1 MDGDL
6 IQQRFRADDATM
18 LEEIERRHRSVVVP
32 ALERAFSL
40 GSREASAVFDLALQD
55 LWDNRRTYEPAD
67 VSIGVFLF
75 RIASRLAVARLS
87 GEERRGT
94 RKPVSPS
101 EAVPSAERDAILAAY
116 DHLQP
121 PYYRDI
127 LRLDLAAEGVASS
140 RFLARVTGLP
150 EVEVP
155 AHRRR
160 ARKRLEKNVRMG
172 TGEAGAGRE
181 PRGGDSILKLLLAA
195 LRGRGDLIPL
205 DNPAALEQWLGEV
218 AGRGQTEGAC
228 VERPTSAPA
237 PAADASDRKDRT
249 KGGKEVDAPLPP
261 GWLDDLENRVD
272 FECSFQ
278 DLEGR
283 THFHAEAFRGLIRSL
298 QLRWDEAW
306 KHFDR
311 AQQLVD
317 EADENIPNLIR
328 EFLLHIWCFENAIVE
343 APLIETNINPPA
355 LWIPDLPQQV
365 MDDYPEVRLVLDMRR
380 NAEAMLRLHLGHWHD
395 ARDIYEKLIQ
405 EYREPSSGSLGLY
418 HAGLAACHYALVK
431 EGEAEE
437 QDEVF
442 RDLDNAGVACLADG
456 KTLRRA
462 TLFSILCAFHGFLG
476 TGEEESWRRRI
487 RSLPCPEATRK
498 LFLERADLIE
508 ERCEDRGTLLVL

>member
-1 MDGDL
+1 MDGYL

-55 LWDNRRTYEPAD
+55 LWDNRRTYEPGD

-101 EAVPSAERDAILAAY
+101 EAAPSAERDAILAAY

-160 ARKRLEKNVRMG
+160 ARKRLEKNVRG

-181 PRGGDSILKLLLAA
+181 PRGGESILRLLLAA
-195 LRGRGDLIPL
+195 LRGRGDLISI
-205 DNPAALEQWLGEV
+205 DDPAALEQWLAKVEGGHSNLEADPAKIEGLPG
-218 AGRGQTEGAC
+218 AGAQ
-228 VERPTSAPA
+228 V
-237 PAADASDRKDRT
+237 RKGRSEAID
-249 KGGKEVDAPLPP
+249 PLPP
-261 GWLDDLENRVD
+261 GWLADFEDRVD
-272 FECSFQ
+272 LARSFEA
-278 DLEGR
+278 LEGR
-283 THFHAEAFRGLIRSL
+283 THFHAEAYRGFIRSFE
-298 QLRWDEAW
+298 LRCEEAW
-306 KHFDR
+306 RHFDK
-311 AQQLVD
+311 AQDLVD

-343 APLIETNINPPA
+343 GPLIETNINPPA
-355 LWIPDLPQQV
+355 LWIPELPPQV
-365 MDDYPEVRLVLDMRR
+365 LEDFPEVKFVLDQRR
-380 NAEAMLRLHLGHWHD
+380 NAEAMLRLHLGHCD
-395 ARDIYEKLIQ
+395 EAVDL
-405 EYREPSSGSLGLY
+405 YRALVEECRQPCSASLGLY
-418 HAGLAACHYALVK
+418 HAGLVASYHGL
-431 EGEAEE
+431 GMQEE
-437 QDEVF
+437 LHRE
-442 RDLDNAGVACLADG
+442 LENAGLACLAGG
-456 KTLRRA
+456 KTLHRA
-462 TLFSILCAFHGFLG
+462 KLAGILCAFHRFLA
-476 TGEEESWRRRI
+476 TGEEESWRMYL
-487 RSLPCPEATRK
+487 RSLPCPEATREI
-498 LFLERADLIE
+498 FLQRVELIE
-508 ERCEDRGTLLVL
+508 DRCMHKGTLLVL